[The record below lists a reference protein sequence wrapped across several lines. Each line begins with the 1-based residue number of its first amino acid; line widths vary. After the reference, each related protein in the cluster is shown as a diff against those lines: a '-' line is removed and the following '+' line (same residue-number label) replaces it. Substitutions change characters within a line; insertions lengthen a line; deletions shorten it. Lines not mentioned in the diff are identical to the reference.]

1 MSFIMCRKLS
11 IGHFNCFAIKCHFS
25 LVTTM
30 QLNKLMHYHYY
41 TCNSLQITTSNITNG
56 NLFVTLEK
64 VASLIQI
71 FSSIVPW
78 LFRVLIKCWW
88 QSGGRSGHWT
98 GHWQYWPRLEFLN
111 LYINNTLI
119 FIDEYFQVISTLNL
133 YTWPQ
138 NFTDFQVRHNY
149 MKHLLNIDSSILHK
163 FLKCE
168 TAGASCSLYSVRM

>member
-41 TCNSLQITTSNITNG
+41 TSNSLQITTSNITNG

-78 LFRVLIKCWW
+78 LFPVLIKCWW
-88 QSGGRSGHWT
+88 QSGGRSGQWT
-98 GHWQYWPRLEFLN
+98 GHWQYWPGLEFLN
-111 LYINNTLI
+111 FYINNTSQIILHW
-119 FIDEYFQVISTLNL
+119 SS
-133 YTWPQ
+133 
-138 NFTDFQVRHNY
+138 
-149 MKHLLNIDSSILHK
+149 LLNVFKLSPPKRLATQFHWLSGGDNLSTKPLLKIDPS
-163 FLKCE
+163 
-168 TAGASCSLYSVRM
+168 

>member
-1 MSFIMCRKLS
+1 MVHAMAEMSFIMCRKLS

-88 QSGGRSGHWT
+88 QSGGRSGQDT
-98 GHWQYWPRLEFLN
+98 GNIGQ
-111 LYINNTLI
+111 
-119 FIDEYFQVISTLNL
+119 DQSSSISTSIIHWSSL
-133 YTWPQ
+133 
-138 NFTDFQVRHNY
+138 
-149 MKHLLNIDSSILHK
+149 MNIFKLSPP
-163 FLKCE
+163 
-168 TAGASCSLYSVRM
+168 